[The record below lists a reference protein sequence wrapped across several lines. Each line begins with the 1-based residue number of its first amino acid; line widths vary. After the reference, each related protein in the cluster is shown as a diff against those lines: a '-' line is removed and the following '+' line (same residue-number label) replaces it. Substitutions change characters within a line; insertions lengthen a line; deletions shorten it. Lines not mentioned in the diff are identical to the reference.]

1 MTNCS
6 QEQNLI
12 KEVSDSINNDTFIR
26 IIISNTID
34 KSSDLQKVS
43 ARLLEIRNESRL
55 SFNYRYR
62 TKDIEKNY
70 SVKEGIN
77 EVQNLLTT
85 HFHDATLFTTKK
97 DIYLTGKGKK
107 KKITTVPPSLTTKI
121 SKEHNRK
128 KQRMIKT
135 ENNIYLQDLGI
146 TDNRHKVKKNMQDKY
161 RQIEK
166 FIEIADSLIKES
178 GLSSPIKVAD
188 MGCGKGYLTFA
199 LYDHIRNTI
208 GTDVEMEGV
217 ERRKDLVEICNQI
230 AKKACFDKLNFKQ
243 GSINAFE
250 IDSVDMLIALHA
262 CDTATDDAIIK
273 GIKSGA
279 KVIICAPCC
288 HKQVRKDMDIA
299 KELVPILKHGILAE
313 REAEILTD
321 GIRALILE
329 LHRYKTKVFEFISS
343 HHTAKNLM
351 ITAVKSG
358 RKPDKEKIMDEI
370 AHIKKFFGVK
380 SHYLEENL
388 S

>member
-1 MTNCS
+1 MIKS
-6 QEQNLI
+6 IQLEKLI
-12 KEVSDSINNDTFIR
+12 SEVSDSVTSGNFIK
-26 IIISNTID
+26 IVISN
-34 KSSDLQKVS
+34 KVKKNSDLQKVYV
-43 ARLLEIRNESRL
+43 RLIEIKKGTRL
-55 SFNYRYR
+55 SFNHRYK
-62 TKDIEKNY
+62 TKDIEKNF

-77 EVQNLLTT
+77 EVETLLLTD
-85 HFHDATLFTTKK
+85 FYDATLFTTQK
-97 DIYLTGKGKK
+97 DIYFTGNGKK
-107 KKITTVPPSLTTKI
+107 KKITIVPPSSENKI
-121 SKEHNRK
+121 SRDHNREK
-128 KQRMIKT
+128 KRMIKT
-135 ENNIYLQDLGI
+135 ERNVYLQELGI
-146 TDNRHKVKKNMQDKY
+146 TDSQYNVKKNMQDKY

-166 FIEIADSLIKES
+166 FIEIADSLIKEG

-217 ERRKDLVEICNQI
+217 ELRKDLVEICNKI
-230 AKKACFDKLNFKQ
+230 AQKACFDKLNFKQ
-243 GSINAFE
+243 GSIDTFE

-299 KELVPILKHGILAE
+299 KDLAPILKHGILAE

-321 GIRALILE
+321 SIRALVLE
-329 LHRYKTKVFEFISS
+329 LHGYKTKVFEFISS

-351 ITAVKSG
+351 ITALKSE
-358 RKPDKEKIMDEI
+358 RNPDKERIMNEI
-370 AHIKKFFGVK
+370 SHIKKFFGVK